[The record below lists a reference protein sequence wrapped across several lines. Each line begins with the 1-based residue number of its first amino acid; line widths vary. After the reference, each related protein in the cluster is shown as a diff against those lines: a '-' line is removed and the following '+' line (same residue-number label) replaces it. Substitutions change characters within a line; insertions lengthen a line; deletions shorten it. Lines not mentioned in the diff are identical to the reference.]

1 MYNKSIKVN
10 IARKHIGSL
19 GSELY
24 EGFDATR
31 ADRVQL
37 MDWEDANDVQSSFLS
52 KLTIYEAD
60 LDSYA
65 RQAANRGKI
74 RNSKE
79 LLQYLKANSLLVNPV
94 AAKWFDESGTTCSS
108 LKSYVEKLDYLR
120 LLLIEF
126 IENYEIDAEG
136 ESSYKEENNE

>member
-1 MYNKSIKVN
+1 MYDKAVMAN

-19 GSELY
+19 ADELF
-24 EGFDATR
+24 EEFETTR

-37 MDWEDANDVQSSFLS
+37 MKWEDANIVHSSFLAH
-52 KLTIYEAD
+52 LTVYEAD
-60 LDSYA
+60 LDGCA
-65 RQAANRGKI
+65 RQAAERGKI

-79 LLQYLKANSLLVNPV
+79 LLRYLKANRLLVHPV
-94 AAKWFDESGTTCSS
+94 AAKWFDESGATCSN
-108 LKSYVEKLDYLR
+108 LKSYVKKLDYLR

-136 ESSYKEENNE
+136 ESPSETSPD

>member
-1 MYNKSIKVN
+1 
-10 IARKHIGSL
+10 
-19 GSELY
+19 
-24 EGFDATR
+24 
-31 ADRVQL
+31 

-94 AAKWFDESGTTCSS
+94 AAKWFDESGTTCSN

-126 IENYEIDAEG
+126 IENYEIDSEG